1 MAQPSISE
9 VVAQAVAY
17 AMQEWQNQ
25 NQNDAPAR
33 NTERWKRA
41 EMKKLKDI
49 RVEKY
54 SHTKPGYTWTLFKSQ
69 LRMQLA
75 SVGHDDEYKD
85 GEKLAILSNLT
96 GLTASLA
103 QRVTNNMSTLTL
115 DQVNEQ
121 LAALFQPPAE
131 SQMAKETFIAM
142 RQMIG
147 ESVQTYISRKQES
160 YI

>member
-69 LRMQLA
+69 LR
-75 SVGHDDEYKD
+75 EYLRAILQAEGRLKPVPVRQRERD
-85 GEKLAILSNLT
+85 GERS
-96 GLTASLA
+96 
-103 QRVTNNMSTLTL
+103 
-115 DQVNEQ
+115 
-121 LAALFQPPAE
+121 
-131 SQMAKETFIAM
+131 
-142 RQMIG
+142 
-147 ESVQTYISRKQES
+147 
-160 YI
+160 

>member
-1 MAQPSISE
+1 MAQPSITE

-17 AMQEWQNQ
+17 AMQEWTNQ

-49 RVEKY
+49 RLEKY

-75 SVGHDDEYKD
+75 AVGHDDEYKD

-96 GLTASLA
+96 GLAASLA
-103 QRVTNNMSTLTL
+103 QRVTRNMSELTL

-121 LAALFQPPAE
+121 L
-131 SQMAKETFIAM
+131 
-142 RQMIG
+142 
-147 ESVQTYISRKQES
+147 
-160 YI
+160 